1 MEWLEKYASANPVA
15 YSILLISMVA
25 VVGLGL
31 ASLKFRGIGL
41 GVTGVLFAGL
51 IFGHFGFHM
60 EHHTLEFLREFG
72 LILFVFTI
80 GLQIGPGFFAS
91 LRDKGLALNG
101 LAAGIVVGGG
111 FLTAIF
117 AKVFA
122 IPFGAAAGLFS
133 GATTNTPSLGAAQQT
148 LIAMKADEAIAG
160 VPALSYAVA
169 YPLAIVGII
178 VSMILIRLLFR
189 VDVAREV
196 AQFEESQRSDVQQI
210 ERANLRV
217 DNSNLDGLRID
228 EIPGLH
234 ETKVTVSRLKRRD
247 EAEVHVANPTS
258 AIHAGDTLLVVGTK
272 PHLESFQRVV
282 GVRSDEDLME
292 APGEVTFRRVIVTNR
307 PVLGKSV
314 RQLGFEAKYGVSV
327 TRLRR
332 GAVEMMAT
340 SDVQLQFGDAL
351 VIVGNAPAL
360 QRAATELG
368 NLPKELNETNF
379 IPVFFGIVLGII
391 AGSLPIALPGLPVP
405 VRLGLAGGPLV
416 LAILLARIGNIGHV
430 VWYMPGNVNYAF
442 RELGIILFL
451 ACVGLKAGS
460 QFISTLLSPSGL
472 LWLVC
477 GALITIIPVLVAGIF
492 GRAVLKLNYMTILGL
507 QAGSMTDPPALA
519 FANTIAA
526 SHTPAISYASVYP
539 LTMLLRITVAQ
550 LLVILL
556 GG

>member
-25 VVGLGL
+25 LVGLGL

-51 IFGHFGFHM
+51 IFGHFGFHL

-169 YPLAIVGII
+169 YPLGIVGII
-178 VSMILIRLLFR
+178 VSMILVRLLFR

-234 ETKVTVSRLKRRD
+234 ETKVCVSL
-247 EAEVHVANPTS
+247 EA
-258 AIHAGDTLLVVGTK
+258 AGRG
-272 PHLESFQRVV
+272 
-282 GVRSDEDLME
+282 RSS
-292 APGEVTFRRVIVTNR
+292 GCH
-307 PVLGKSV
+307 S
-314 RQLGFEAKYGVSV
+314 
-327 TRLRR
+327 
-332 GAVEMMAT
+332 
-340 SDVQLQFGDAL
+340 
-351 VIVGNAPAL
+351 
-360 QRAATELG
+360 
-368 NLPKELNETNF
+368 
-379 IPVFFGIVLGII
+379 
-391 AGSLPIALPGLPVP
+391 
-405 VRLGLAGGPLV
+405 
-416 LAILLARIGNIGHV
+416 NIGH
-430 VWYMPGNVNYAF
+430 P
-442 RELGIILFL
+442 
-451 ACVGLKAGS
+451 
-460 QFISTLLSPSGL
+460 
-472 LWLVC
+472 C
-477 GALITIIPVLVAGIF
+477 G
-492 GRAVLKLNYMTILGL
+492 
-507 QAGSMTDPPALA
+507 
-519 FANTIAA
+519 
-526 SHTPAISYASVYP
+526 
-539 LTMLLRITVAQ
+539 
-550 LLVILL
+550 
-556 GG
+556 